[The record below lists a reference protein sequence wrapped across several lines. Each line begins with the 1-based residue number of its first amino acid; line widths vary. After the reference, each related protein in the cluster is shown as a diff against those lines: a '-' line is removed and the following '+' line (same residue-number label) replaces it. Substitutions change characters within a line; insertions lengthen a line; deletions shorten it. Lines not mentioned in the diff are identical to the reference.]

1 MDGRLPAQHGRPLQ
15 VAAPLG
21 LGELLGQAAV
31 VDPLGASRPLQRPVC
46 FLFPDLAGLCNPVR
60 VHQLPGFQR
69 PAALRIPLV
78 GSLEPRLGAAGVA
91 VQAALRDHQVRVGVV
106 LVAGVLRLAPVDG
119 ERIGKPLSGPVSF
132 SAKLRA
138 RTTRPPAARSASR
151 PATHRR
157 RFRSRCS
164 TTPTTRARRR

>member
-31 VDPLGASRPLQRPVC
+31 VEPLGASRPLQHPVC
-46 FLFPDLAGLCNPVR
+46 FLFPALAGLCNPVR

-119 ERIGKPLSGPVSF
+119 ERIGKPLRAGQLLGEALLSVAPRISQRY
-132 SAKLRA
+132 AKVRLL
-138 RTTRPPAARSASR
+138 
-151 PATHRR
+151 
-157 RFRSRCS
+157 
-164 TTPTTRARRR
+164 